1 MPNFS
6 VRVAAL
12 TDLTRTSCPVQVR
25 WSEEARMAFQ
35 DIQTALC
42 NEPVLYCPNFDQQF
56 VLQTDASIQA

>member
-1 MPNFS
+1 
-6 VRVAAL
+6 
-12 TDLTRTSCPVQVR
+12 
-25 WSEEARMAFQ
+25 MAFQ